1 MVRRTHWI
9 AALAM
14 LSLAVGVAAAQD
26 APSIEPRADEI
37 LRIMSDLLAGAKQ
50 FTVHNDQ
57 ASDEFTLAGDLVEL
71 SSSVEL
77 AVRRPNEAHAVLH
90 GDLRPMRYWIGGG
103 RVAVMDV
110 SRWTYAVAPAP
121 KGLDAAIEQLWE
133 QYGMKVPLA
142 DFISD
147 NPYEDLTR
155 HVETGTYVGLHEF
168 DGVLCHHLAFRQS
181 DIDWQIWIADGL
193 LPLPR
198 KLLIVYKNE
207 PGAPRYT
214 ARLSA
219 WDLSP
224 GLGDRIFDFEP
235 PEGAGQIEFA
245 ERDAEQGE

>member
-9 AALAM
+9 AALVM

-121 KGLDAAIEQLWE
+121 KGLDAAIDQLWE

-168 DGVLCHHLAFRQS
+168 DGVPCHHLAFRQS

-224 GLGDRIFDFEP
+224 GLGDTIFEFEP

>member
-9 AALAM
+9 AALVM

-77 AVRRPNEAHAVLH
+77 AVRRPDEAHAVLH

-121 KGLDAAIEQLWE
+121 KGLDAAIDQLWE